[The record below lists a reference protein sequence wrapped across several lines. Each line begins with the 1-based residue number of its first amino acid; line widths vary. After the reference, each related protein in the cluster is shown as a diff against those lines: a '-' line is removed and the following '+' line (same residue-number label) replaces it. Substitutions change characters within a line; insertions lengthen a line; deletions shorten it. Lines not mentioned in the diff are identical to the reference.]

1 MDEFSKLAYKMADE
15 LGTLRGAISLLFA
28 FGGQGYG
35 PLDLSGEYVAVSSKA
50 LEYVRECMPKRD
62 KWTTTSES

>member
-1 MDEFSKLAYKMADE
+1 MDEFSKLAYKMAEE

-50 LEYVRECMPKRD
+50 LEYVRVYANPRIARCLSG
-62 KWTTTSES
+62 W

>member
-35 PLDLSGEYVAVSSKA
+35 PLELSGEYVSVSSKA
-50 LEYVRECMPKRD
+50 LEHVRECMPKKD